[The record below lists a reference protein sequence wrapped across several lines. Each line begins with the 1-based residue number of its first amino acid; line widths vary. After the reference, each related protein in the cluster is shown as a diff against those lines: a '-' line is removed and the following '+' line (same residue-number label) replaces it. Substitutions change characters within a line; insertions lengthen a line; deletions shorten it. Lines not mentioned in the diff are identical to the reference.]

1 MKRKAASARAV
12 QVARNETSGREIAV
26 RIVIA
31 LGANALVE
39 RGGHAQ
45 IGAQIKNVARATAAL
60 APVRLA
66 GHELIITHGTGPQI
80 GMLALQAAST
90 PDTPYPLDALDAERE
105 GMIGYLIEQ
114 SLISAL
120 PKSMMVATMLTQVR
134 VSRSDPAFQHPT
146 KPIGAVYGENEART
160 LAAER
165 GWRVAQDGEGW
176 RRVVASPKPLD
187 ILEARV
193 IEMLVD
199 NGVTV
204 ICVGGGGV
212 PVVEREDGG
221 LFGVEAVIDKDYAS
235 ALLAR
240 RLNAD
245 HLIMLT
251 DVDGVSRCFGTPEA
265 RRIESATPA
274 DLRAMRFAES
284 SMGPKVDAACLF
296 VEETGGRASI
306 GHLDDLAGILAGKAG
321 TTIAPPHR

>member
-1 MKRKAASARAV
+1 M
-12 QVARNETSGREIAV
+12 

-31 LGANALVE
+31 LGANALTE
-39 RGGHAQ
+39 RGERAR
-45 IGAQIKNVARATAAL
+45 IGAQVKNVARATAAF
-60 APVRLA
+60 APLRLA

-90 PDTPYPLDALDAERE
+90 PDTPYPLDVLDAESE

-114 SLISAL
+114 SLINAL
-120 PKSMMVATMLTQVR
+120 PRSMMVATMLTQVR
-134 VSRSDPAFQHPT
+134 VSRADPAFQHPT

-165 GWRVAQDGEGW
+165 GWRVARDGAGW

-240 RLNAD
+240 RLKAD

-251 DVDGVSRCFGTPEA
+251 DVDGVFRRHGKPEA
-265 RRIESATPA
+265 RRIETATSAQ
-274 DLRAMRFAES
+274 LRAMHFQEG

-296 VEETGGRASI
+296 VEETGGLASI
-306 GHLDDLAGILAGKAG
+306 GHLDDLGDILAGRAG
-321 TTIAPPHR
+321 TTITPP